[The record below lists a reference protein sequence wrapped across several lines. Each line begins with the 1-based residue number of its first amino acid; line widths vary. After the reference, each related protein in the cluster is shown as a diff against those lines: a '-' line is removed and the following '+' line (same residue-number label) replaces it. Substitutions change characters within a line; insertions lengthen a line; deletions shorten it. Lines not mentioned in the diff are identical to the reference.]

1 MKRLDSEL
9 QQFIDN
15 CHKIQPKNATISVSN
30 NIAGAMVGDVLR
42 SAWGY
47 DQTNYDFYEVI
58 KTTPKT
64 VTLRKLSAF
73 ACEGEVILKNKRV
86 HQREDGYIVRIASYE
101 SAFFHIDDPKQT
113 RGKEEAWED
122 LKNPYRS
129 QH

>member
-15 CHKIQPKNATISVSN
+15 CHKIQPKNVTISVSN

-42 SAWGY
+42 STWGY

-86 HQREDGYIVRIASYE
+86 HQQEYGYIVRIASYE